1 MRLNSIFWW
10 SSSVLLAALAGLLT
24 YGLLNRAAP
33 VVQAVVAET
42 RTVVV
47 ATTHIPFRRSIS
59 VDEVALREVPVE
71 AAPEGAAISLE
82 QVVGKMATI
91 DLYANQPV
99 LVQHLATPDVVTQQ
113 VALSVPRG
121 KIVMVV
127 PTQSQLIS
135 NRLLRAGDHIDLLAT
150 FDIEV
155 SRQQGSGPLATSIAL
170 LQNLEVHAIIL
181 PVTAPPES
189 GSSLPVEEGGV
200 FRTLDERAQS
210 ILLALDP
217 QDALTIR
224 HLLTVGSVLDLA
236 LRAPDDETV
245 LTPEVVDQYYL
256 AHRYKIDLVR

>member
-1 MRLNSIFWW
+1 MRFSSMFWW
-10 SSSVLLAALAGLLT
+10 GSSFVLAAVAGLLT
-24 YGLLNRAAP
+24 YGLLRQAAP
-33 VVQAVVAET
+33 AAQAVTVES

-59 VDEVALREVPVE
+59 ADEVALREVPVA

-135 NRLLRAGDHIDLLAT
+135 NRLLRAGDHIDLLGT
-150 FDIEV
+150 FDMEV
-155 SRQQGSGPLATSIAL
+155 TRQEGSGPLPTSVAL

-181 PVTAPPES
+181 PVSAPSES
-189 GSSLPVEEGGV
+189 ADTLPAEEGGV
-200 FRTLDERAQS
+200 FRTLDERGQS
-210 ILLALDP
+210 ILLVLDP

-224 HLLTVGSVLDLA
+224 HLLTVGSVLDLG

-245 LTPEVVDQYYL
+245 VTPPVVDQFYL
-256 AHRYKIDLVR
+256 AQRYKIDLVR